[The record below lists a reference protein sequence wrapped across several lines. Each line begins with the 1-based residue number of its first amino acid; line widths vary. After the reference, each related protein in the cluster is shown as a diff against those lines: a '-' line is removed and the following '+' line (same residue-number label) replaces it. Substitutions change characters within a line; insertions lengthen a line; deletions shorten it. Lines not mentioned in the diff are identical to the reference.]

1 MKIIEFFESPEKEH
15 WLEEIGKS
23 DWRAA
28 AFLVKIINEN
38 TFDDYCGKGGK
49 LFILTDGKK
58 AAAFA
63 TLSPKDCIK
72 DDSLSPWIGFVYT
85 FPEYRGRRLMGT
97 LISHAISEAKKQGA
111 EKIYICTDHVG
122 LYEKYG
128 FTYME
133 SRPDIWDEISRI
145 YYQDI

>member
-28 AFLVKIINEN
+28 SFLVNIIKEK
-38 TFDDYCGKGGK
+38 TFDDYWGKGGR
-49 LFILTDGKK
+49 LFILTDGEK

-63 TLSPKDCIK
+63 TLCEKDCID

-128 FTYME
+128 FTYIE
-133 SRPDIWDEISRI
+133 SRPDIWGEISRI

>member
-1 MKIIEFFESPEKEH
+1 MNIIEFFESPEKEH

-23 DWRAA
+23 DWKAA

-38 TFDDYCGKGGK
+38 TFDNYCGEDGK
-49 LFILTDGKK
+49 LFILTDGEK

-63 TLSPKDCIK
+63 SLSPKDCID

-133 SRPDIWDEISRI
+133 SRPDIRGGISRI
-145 YYQDI
+145 YYQNI

>member
-1 MKIIEFFESPEKEH
+1 MKIQISDNIIRHYLRNVYFINGHSYA
-15 WLEEIGKS
+15 GKS
-23 DWRAA
+23 TM
-28 AFLVKIINEN
+28 VKMLSERYNMIFCGEN
-38 TFDDYCGKGGK
+38 YHD
-49 LFILTDGKK
+49 
-58 AAAFA
+58 
-63 TLSPKDCIK
+63 
-72 DDSLSPWIGFVYT
+72 T

-133 SRPDIWDEISRI
+133 SRPDVWGEISRI